1 MIEQQEQMQQIIEQ
15 TIQSGDLFSAYEA
28 LNIYRKTFVED
39 GFVTGH
45 KYLLYD
51 YGPKVSV
58 ICLSCSD
65 TETEEFINSQKYH
78 NLEIVRVSQDDNYTD
93 IIEYMCNTDSRYVS
107 FLESHQ
113 ICDENKIADMVWKL
127 EITERIST
135 LISVRNIIDTDGTI
149 IEHPDYAYEET
160 FKNTL
165 VKGRVLL
172 EHCISNNVNIY
183 GILSCVLVSTRYIKE
198 IGWKSPSYSNDLINR
213 LSVLYQLMLN
223 GTVSYIDTPLVST
236 VVEEYADD
244 SDIRKEYQQLLADL
258 VPEFAPLYKYDSR
271 DRHVECKKDI
281 TFFYTDKGEY
291 YNLEPIAEEARK
303 RGYTVRYSE
312 DVKEKAEIG
321 VYCQH
326 VYYPENSRFS
336 LVLLHDME
344 QGHNRWPNLWEAE
357 RWGRFDIGIVPGKA
371 WADRWE
377 QCACIKYVNPR
388 CGTYEFGYPKSDIV
402 NDSKVRERTRQLR
415 EQLNLKYDVSVLYAP
430 SWEYADKEDD
440 FIKAVAPL
448 KVNMLIKQAHWSKE
462 YQAIIDNID
471 KMRAQHEGK
480 YDNLY
485 YIDVT
490 ESIMTALDMCD
501 IIVSDESSVMSE
513 GLMFDKPSIAVTD
526 WLIPDTDPVRFS
538 CVPMDYVVKCKK
550 ADLRDTVE
558 KLINNAD
565 DYREIMERG
574 RQTFSNAGNVCT
586 DIMDAVDYYTQD
598 KPEAGFVKKKLES
611 RYRIFDMW
619 N

>member
-1 MIEQQEQMQQIIEQ
+1 MIEQQGQMQQIIEQ

-28 LNIYRKTFVED
+28 LNIYRKTFAED

-78 NLEIVRVSQDDNYTD
+78 NLEIVRVSQADNYAD
-93 IIEYMCNTDSRYVS
+93 IIEYMCNTDNRYVS

-127 EITERIST
+127 EIMDYVST

-149 IEHPDYAYEET
+149 IAHPDYAYEET

-165 VKGRVLL
+165 VKGSVLL

-183 GILSCVLVSTRYIKE
+183 GTLSCMLIPVSYIKE
-198 IGWKSPSYSNDLINR
+198 IGWKMPSYSNDLINR
-213 LSVLYQLMLN
+213 VSVLYQLILN
-223 GTVSYIDTPLVST
+223 GRVSFIDKPLVSA
-236 VVEEYADD
+236 VVEKYVDD
-244 SDIRKEYQQLLADL
+244 ADIRKEYQQLLGNL
-258 VPEFAPLYKYDSR
+258 MPEFAQMYRPDGG
-271 DRHVECKKDI
+271 DRHVGCKKDI

-291 YNLEPIAEEARK
+291 YNLEPIAVEARK

-312 DVKEKAEIG
+312 DVREKAEIG

-326 VYYPENSRFS
+326 VYYPENSKFS

-357 RWGRFDIGIVPGKA
+357 RWARFDIGIVPGEA

-388 CGTYEFGYPKSDIV
+388 CGTYEFGYPKSDTV
-402 NDSKVRERTRQLR
+402 NDSKICERAKQLR

-448 KVNMLIKQAHWSKE
+448 KVNMLIKQAHWPKE

-471 KMRAQHEGK
+471 EMRAQHEGR

-501 IIVSDESSVMSE
+501 IVVSDESSVMSE
-513 GLMFDKPSIAVTD
+513 ALMFDKPSIAVTD
-526 WLIPDTDPVRFS
+526 WLIPDTDPARLS

-550 ADLRDTVE
+550 AELSDAVN
-558 KLINNAD
+558 KLINNICS
-565 DYREIMERG
+565 YRDIMERG
-574 RQTFSNAGNVCT
+574 KRIFSNTGHVCS

-598 KPEAGFVKKKLES
+598 KPEAGFAKKKLAS

>member
-1 MIEQQEQMQQIIEQ
+1 MIAQQEQMQQIIEQ

-39 GFVTGH
+39 EFVRAH

-65 TETEEFINSQKYH
+65 DETDDFINKQKYH
-78 NLEIVRVSQDDNYTD
+78 NLEIVRASQDDNYAD

-165 VKGRVLL
+165 VKGSVLL

-183 GILSCVLVSTRYIKE
+183 GTLSCVLAPARYIKE
-198 IGWKSPSYSNDLINR
+198 IGWKSPSYNNDLINR

-223 GTVSYIDTPLVST
+223 GTVSYIDTPLVSA
-236 VVEEYADD
+236 VVEEYTDD
-244 SDIRKEYQQLLADL
+244 SDIRREYQQLLRDL
-258 VPEFAPLYKYDSR
+258 VPELASLYKSNSV

-281 TFFYTDKGEY
+281 TFFSRDKGEY
-291 YNLEPIAEEARK
+291 YNIKPVADEAER
-303 RGYTVRYSE
+303 RGYKVRYSD
-312 DVKEKAEIG
+312 DVNEKAEIG

-326 VYYPENSRFS
+326 IYYPENSKFS
-336 LVLLHDME
+336 LVLLHDMT
-344 QGHNRWPNLWEAE
+344 QGSDLWPNLWETE
-357 RWGRFDIGIVPGKA
+357 RWGRFDVGVLPGKS

-377 QCACIKYVNPR
+377 QCACVKCVNPR
-388 CGTYEFGYPKSDIV
+388 YGTYELGYPKSDNV
-402 NDSKVRERTRQLR
+402 NDAALKKRAQELR
-415 EQLNLKYDVSVLYAP
+415 EQLKLKKGISVLYAP
-430 SWEYADKEDD
+430 SWEYDGKEDD

-448 KVNMLIKQAHWSKE
+448 NVNMLIKQAHWFREE
-462 YQAIIDNID
+462 YQIITGNE
-471 KMRAQHEGK
+471 RARHEGK
-480 YDNLY
+480 YENLY
-485 YIDVT
+485 YIDVE
-490 ESIMTALDMCD
+490 ESIMTALELCN
-501 IIVSDESSVMSE
+501 IVVSDESNVMSE
-513 GLMFDKPSIAVTD
+513 ALMFNKPSVAVMD
-526 WLIPDTDPVRFS
+526 WLIPDTEPARLSHVPV
-538 CVPMDYVVKCKK
+538 DYVVKCKK
-550 ADLRDTVE
+550 ADLRDTIAE
-558 KLINNAD
+558 LIGDKDKYD
-565 DYREIMERG
+565 DIVERG
-574 RQTFSNAGNVCT
+574 KTTFSNSGHVCS
-586 DIMDAVDYYTQD
+586 DIMDAIDYYTCNGD
-598 KPEAGFVKKKLES
+598 RMEFMNKKLKS
-611 RYRIFDMW
+611 KYRMFDMW